1 MKPSRRL
8 IPPIPKPDDLTAL
21 NRTAHLGISH
31 VLVRSETE
39 SVAPLAAWT
48 PVLQHSD
55 FILYRNPAFRSIF
68 LARLADGTEVP
79 LFAEDETPNS
89 FRLTLPAGTAFL
101 RLTMTH
107 HPGWRYRLGNPLPPS
122 ADGLL
127 ASEIRLPGPLHQA
140 TELYLRF
147 R

>member
-1 MKPSRRL
+1 M
-8 IPPIPKPDDLTAL
+8 
-21 NRTAHLGISH
+21 AHLGISH
-31 VLVRSETE
+31 VLVRSEAE

-68 LARLADGTEVP
+68 LARLANGTEVP

-89 FRLTLPAGTAFL
+89 FRLTLPADTISLHLA
-101 RLTMTH
+101 MTN
-107 HPGWRYRLGNPLPPS
+107 HPAWRYRIGDGSWNPLPLSP
-122 ADGLL
+122 AGLL
-127 ASEIRLPGPLHQA
+127 ASEINLPVSLQQA
-140 TELYLRF
+140 TELHLYF